1 VKRDYSAILLPVL
14 AVVSCLFPVYL
25 AIFQPGYLNNTYLEA
40 LIFFQVVVAAA
51 WRYRQRYF
59 PLLILVFVWAGTD
72 VPLNTAWTSGR
83 WFVLLVGALIGF
95 VIYMKDRSHHFTVF
109 HLAALFCVL
118 SALVS
123 AVVSSYPQQ
132 AVLKA
137 LSLLL
142 LFLYGAAGARLAVAG
157 REDRFFPG
165 LLLSCEVLAYVT
177 AVAYFVFH
185 LAIFDNPNSLGA
197 VMGVVI
203 APLLLWGVL
212 ISEEHPI
219 RQRRVLAF
227 LLSVVLLFFSSAR
240 AGIFAGVV
248 SCILL
253 CAALRRYQLLAK
265 VLGTAVLAVLA
276 LVVLVPQ
283 FADQT
288 RSFTAD
294 VLYKGHREEG
304 VLGSRRSP
312 WQKTLAVIEG
322 HPWFGS
328 GFGTSIT
335 QFRASG
341 AVTRYESAPQALREH
356 GNSYLEIAE
365 WVGLLGVLPFVALLL
380 QLSIHVGRVLAW
392 ARRTGNARHVA
403 IPMASI
409 LVAGLIHAIFEDW
422 LFAVGYY
429 LCVFFWA
436 IAFAIVDFLPRSETA
451 NQPVAIWTRRQPVP
465 GYLAAVSNQ

>member
-1 VKRDYSAILLPVL
+1 MKRDYSAILLPALV
-14 AVVSCLFPVYL
+14 VVSCLFPVYL

-40 LIFFQVVVAAA
+40 LIFFQVVVAAV
-51 WRYRQRYF
+51 WRYRQRFF

-72 VPLNTAWTSGR
+72 VPLNTAWTTGR

-95 VIYMKDRSHHFTVF
+95 VIYIRDRAHSFTVF
-109 HLAALFCVL
+109 HLVAFFCVL

-123 AVVSSYPQQ
+123 AVVSSYPEQ

-142 LFLYGAAGARLAVAG
+142 LFLYGAAGARVAVAG

-165 LLLSCEVLAYVT
+165 LLLSCEVLVYVT

-203 APLLLWGVL
+203 APLMLWGVF
-212 ISEEHPI
+212 IGEEHAI
-219 RQRRVLAF
+219 RRRRLVAF
-227 LLSVVLLFFSSAR
+227 LLSALLLFFSSAR

-253 CAALRRYQLLAK
+253 CAALRRYQLLTK
-265 VLGTAVLAVLA
+265 VLGAAMVVLLA

-294 VLYKGHREEG
+294 ALYKGHREEG

-312 WQKTLAVIEG
+312 WQKSFAVIQA

-335 QFRASG
+335 PFRAAG
-341 AVTRYESAPQALREH
+341 AVKRYESAPQALREH

-365 WVGLLGVLPFVALLL
+365 WVGVLGALPFIALLL
-380 QLSIHVGRVLAW
+380 QLSIHVARVLAW
-392 ARRTGNARHVA
+392 ARRTGNAGHVA

-409 LVAGLIHAIFEDW
+409 LVAGLIHATFEDW

-436 IAFAIVDFLPRSETA
+436 IAFALVDFLPKAEPA
-451 NQPVAIWTRRQPVP
+451 NQPVAIWTPRRPVP
-465 GYLAAVSNQ
+465 GYFAAASHQ